1 MKNIMT
7 IQGYKALIS
16 YDAETELFR
25 GEFLDV
31 NGGADFYAADVNSL
45 KQEGQLSLAIFLEE
59 CEKRG
64 IEPKKHYSGKFI
76 LRISPE
82 AHEAAVIAAHAS
94 GLSLNQWTTKVI
106 EQAIR

>member
-45 KQEGQLSLAIFLEE
+45 KQEGQLSLAIFLEA

-64 IEPKKHYSGKFI
+64 IEPKKNYSGKFI

-82 AHEAAVIAAHAS
+82 AHEAAVIAANAA
-94 GLSLNQWTTKVI
+94 GLSLNQ
-106 EQAIR
+106 